1 MGCVRE
7 MSSGFNTDVR
17 IGTNVFHVQ
26 TEDRGPVH
34 PVIDTAVYLAGRVI
48 HKRSVNYQDFAS
60 SANFT
65 AEALEDRVESQHR
78 QVIEGLRSGELEQE
92 ILAASSRA
100 ASSVARPAGVQIQL
114 MNPSAWL
121 SAGKVSLDVEVLRRA
136 DGQPD
141 TAAQVEAMI
150 EGALEPTRH
159 EGSCDERGRV
169 KIQFP
174 LPPLGKGDLALVIKA
189 RGPAGGDEVR
199 FTMRSRAN
207 ETAAESTS

>member
-92 ILAASSRA
+92 ILA
-100 ASSVARPAGVQIQL
+100 
-114 MNPSAWL
+114 
-121 SAGKVSLDVEVLRRA
+121 
-136 DGQPD
+136 
-141 TAAQVEAMI
+141 
-150 EGALEPTRH
+150 
-159 EGSCDERGRV
+159 
-169 KIQFP
+169 
-174 LPPLGKGDLALVIKA
+174 DLALVIKA